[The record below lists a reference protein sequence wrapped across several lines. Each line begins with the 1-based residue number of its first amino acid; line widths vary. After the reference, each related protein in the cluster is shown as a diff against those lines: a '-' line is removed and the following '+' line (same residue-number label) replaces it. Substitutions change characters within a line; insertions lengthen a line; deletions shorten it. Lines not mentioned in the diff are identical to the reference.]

1 MDPSGPDGA
10 QYNISADS
18 LSAGTNKNDYPA
30 AYIEDLTD
38 EEKTIYITRIRF
50 LSSNKNLKLD
60 VELSERGFAI
70 SDENDRNGLYENS
83 YRVDKEGKLYDKFSK
98 RDLPAAFR
106 NLKDPSSFYPSL
118 SLLCMLVE
126 MVDAAEGIKIDGGFG
141 LHRGANLAS
150 TLAGTTG
157 EGDGLSDHAF
167 GRGFDIFSVTDGEK
181 ECSFENAG
189 TNADGYRDGLDI
201 LFRKIATL
209 PKFLQPDCIVFSN
222 DIGTTKY
229 GSRDSQ
235 HIVSQYSGLG
245 PHINIFFDD
254 SGIHDNHVHLSFGWT
269 RAGNPENLR
278 PSSSFYYSVPDATSG
293 SISIGNIS
301 EKDKEFY
308 EQRMYNTYLDS
319 KTTLSANGGGQKD
332 LEALLYMM
340 QKSTFFNAFEIATFA
355 GIVQRESGYRPR
367 FI

>member
-10 QYNISADS
+10 QYNVSVDS

-38 EEKTIYITRIRF
+38 EEKQIYISKIRF
-50 LSSNKNLKLD
+50 LSSNPNFK
-60 VELSERGFAI
+60 VGTELSERGFSI
-70 SDENDRNGLYENS
+70 SDENDGNDLYENS
-83 YRVDKEGKLYDKFSK
+83 YRVDKEGKLYDKLGK

-141 LHRGANLAS
+141 LHRGFDLAS
-150 TLAGTTG
+150 AIAGTTG
-157 EGDGLSDHAF
+157 EGDGISDHAF
-167 GRGFDIFSVTDGEK
+167 GRGFDIFSITDGQK
-181 ECSFENAG
+181 EYSFRNAG

-201 LFRKIATL
+201 LFRKMATL
-209 PKFLQPDCIVFSN
+209 PKFLQPDCVVLSN

-229 GSRDSQ
+229 GSRESQ
-235 HIVSQYSGLG
+235 HIMSLYSGLG

-269 RAGNPENLR
+269 RAGNPEKLKF
-278 PSSSFYYSVPDATSG
+278 SSSSYYSTPSATDG
-293 SISIGNIS
+293 TMLIGNIS
-301 EKDKEFY
+301 EKDEEFY
-308 EQRMYNTYLDS
+308 EQRMYHTYLDNS
-319 KTTLSANGGGQKD
+319 TLSGGLGEQKD
-332 LEALLYMM
+332 LEVFLYMM
-340 QKSTFFNAFEIATFA
+340 QRSTFFNAFEIATFA
-355 GIVQRESGYRPR
+355 GIIQRESAYRPR
-367 FI
+367 CI